1 MIHVRCIPDAW
12 ENHFPM
18 LRTQYPISMH
28 MGPTVCLSFTTM
40 VHNLKTIKG
49 SLACPCCHRPFF
61 YPCISQ
67 AMSRLNSWLEIS
79 FALLIHILF
88 QCTCANAISSAG
100 TPVKRQEE
108 QAAILNPN
116 VVFNLF
122 PSKLDLTERKCALI
136 LVMPLWFPTYVF
148 GSYRCWNLQ
157 IRHPLT

>member
-18 LRTQYPISMH
+18 LRTQYPISVH
-28 MGPTVCLSFTTM
+28 MGPMVCLSFTTM

-108 QAAILNPN
+108 QAAIESQRCVQFVSLKTGFDGKKMC
-116 VVFNLF
+116 FNF
-122 PSKLDLTERKCALI
+122 DHAT
-136 LVMPLWFPTYVF
+136 LVCELCFW
-148 GSYRCWNLQ
+148 
-157 IRHPLT
+157 